1 MPRLSFR
8 VRLFLALL
16 LVSAIP
22 LAVATIAGISV
33 ARKTQDLQAA
43 GQFDATIRTWR
54 TAREEFAHS
63 LGLSPG
69 TQLAIARHDSALA
82 EYAKLKDQSIGAAAS
97 LKQNSKGLLAVLTI
111 VMLLIV
117 AITGTVLSG
126 GFSGPLEEVLDWT
139 RRIRRREPLPVS
151 DSTRGPAEFA
161 TLREALR
168 DMQSGLEQARAGE
181 LEAERLRAFSEVA
194 RRVAHEMKNP
204 LTPIRLA
211 VLQLSRT
218 ASPETREVLD
228 VIAVES
234 ARLEVMAREFA
245 ELGRLP
251 EGVAAPVD
259 LPELLDDLLKS
270 TVPESM
276 VRRLEVGEGVT
287 PITGYYDPLR
297 RAYSNLLRNAVE
309 ACHSRGSIVV
319 SITRADGTIEVS
331 VADNGP
337 GITFDRREVIFQPYY
352 TEKGDGTG
360 LGLTIVRQTL
370 EQHKGSVT
378 VSETPGGG
386 ATFMTRIPA

>member
-22 LAVATIAGISV
+22 LAVATVAGILVSY
-33 ARKTQDLQAA
+33 RTQNLQAA
-43 GQFDATIRTWR
+43 NQLGAISSTW
-54 TAREEFAHS
+54 TTLQRELSHTNF
-63 LGLSPG
+63 LSPG
-69 TQLAIARHDSALA
+69 AQLAAQRHELALV
-82 EYAKLKDQSIGAAAS
+82 EYARLRNQSVAAAAN
-97 LKQNSKGLLAVLTI
+97 LKAISAWVLAVITI
-111 VMLLIV
+111 IMLLIV

-126 GFSGPLEEVLDWT
+126 GLSGPLEEVLDWT

-168 DMQSGLEQARAGE
+168 DMQSCLEQARAGE

-211 VLQLSRT
+211 VMQLSRT

-251 EGVAAPVD
+251 EGVVAPVD

-276 VRRLEVGEGVT
+276 ARRLEVGEGVT
-287 PITGYYDPLR
+287 PITGHYDPLR

-309 ACHSRGSIVV
+309 ACHGR
-319 SITRADGTIEVS
+319 GTIEVTIRRVDGAIEIA

-337 GITFDRREVIFQPYY
+337 GIAFDRREVIFQPYY

-370 EQHKGSVT
+370 EQLKGSVHVT
-378 VSETPGGG
+378 ETPGGG
-386 ATFMTRIPA
+386 ATFTTRIPA

>member
-8 VRLFLALL
+8 ARIFLSLL

-22 LAVATIAGISV
+22 LAVATVAGIMVSG
-33 ARKTQDLQAA
+33 RTQDLQAA
-43 GQFDATIRTWR
+43 SQLEAIRGTWV
-54 TAREEFAHS
+54 TLQRELALADS
-63 LGLSPG
+63 LSPG
-69 TQLAIARHDSALA
+69 AKLATARHDSALVA
-82 EYAKLKDQSIGAAAS
+82 YARLRSQSVAAAAN
-97 LKQNSKGLLAVLTI
+97 LKAISGWLLAVITI
-111 VMLLIV
+111 VMLFIV

-126 GFSGPLEEVLDWT
+126 GFSGPLDEVLEWT
-139 RRIRRREPLPVS
+139 RRIRRREPLPAK
-151 DSTRGPAEFA
+151 DGARGPAEFA
-161 TLREALR
+161 TLRDALR

-211 VLQLSRT
+211 VRQLSRT
-218 ASPETREVLD
+218 ATPETRDVLD

-234 ARLEVMAREFA
+234 GRLEVMAREFA

-259 LPELLDDLLKS
+259 LPELLDYLLKN

-276 VRRLEVGEGVT
+276 ARKLEVGEGVT

-309 ACHSRGSIVV
+309 ACHSRGAIVV
-319 SITRADGTIEVS
+319 TIQRVDGAIEVA

-337 GITFDRREVIFQPYY
+337 GIAVDRREVIFQPYY

-370 EQHKGSVT
+370 EQHHGTVQVT
-378 VSETPGGG
+378 ETAGGG
-386 ATFMTRIPA
+386 ATFTTRIPA

>member
-22 LAVATIAGISV
+22 LAVATVSGILV
-33 ARKTQDLQAA
+33 FYRTQDLQSANQLGA
-43 GQFDATIRTWR
+43 VSFTWN
-54 TAREEFAHS
+54 TLQGELNHTNF
-63 LGLSPG
+63 LSPG
-69 TQLAIARHDSALA
+69 AQFATARHDSALV
-82 EYAKLKDQSIGAAAS
+82 EYARLRNQSVAAAAN
-97 LKQNSKGLLAVLTI
+97 LKSIYAWLLAAITI
-111 VMLLIV
+111 IMLFIV
-117 AITGTVLSG
+117 AITGTLLSG
-126 GFSGPLEEVLDWT
+126 GLSGPLEEVLDWT

-151 DSTRGPAEFA
+151 QSTRGPAEFA

-168 DMQSGLEQARAGE
+168 DMQSGLEQARVGE

-211 VLQLSRT
+211 VMQLSRT
-218 ASPETREVLD
+218 ATPETREVLD

-270 TVPESM
+270 TVPETM
-276 VRRLEVGEGVT
+276 ARRLEVGEGVT
-287 PITGYYDPLR
+287 PVTGYYDPLR

-309 ACHSRGSIVV
+309 ACHSRGTIAV
-319 SITRADGTIEVS
+319 SITRIDGTIEVS
-331 VADNGP
+331 VADDGP
-337 GITFDRREVIFQPYY
+337 GIAFDRREVIFQPYY

-378 VSETPGGG
+378 VTETPGGG

>member
-22 LAVATIAGISV
+22 LSLAVVAGLWGSNLIV
-33 ARKTQDLQAA
+33 NVQAA
-43 GQFDATIRTWR
+43 GYLEGATRTWR
-54 TAREEFAHS
+54 TAREELAHTS
-63 LGLSPG
+63 GLSAG
-69 TQLAIARHDSALA
+69 ATYAIARHDSALNA
-82 EYAKLKDQSIGAAAS
+82 FATNQSISVAMATTLRNQSGRVFT
-97 LKQNSKGLLAVLTI
+97 VLSI
-111 VMLLIV
+111 GMLLIV
-117 AITGTVLSG
+117 ALTGTLLSG

-139 RRIRRREPLPVS
+139 RRIRRGEPLPEQ
-151 DSTRGPAEFA
+151 DSTKGAAEFA
-161 TLREALR
+161 TLRAGLR
-168 DMQSGLEQARAGE
+168 DMQHGLNQARAAE

-218 ASPETREVLD
+218 ATPDAKEMLD

-234 ARLEVMAREFA
+234 ARLEAMAREFA

-251 EGVAAPVD
+251 EGVAAPVE

-270 TVPESM
+270 TVPDSM

-287 PITGYYDPLR
+287 PISGFYDPLR
-297 RAYSNLLRNAVE
+297 RAFSNLLRNAVE
-309 ACHSRGSIVV
+309 ACHGQGEIVV
-319 SITRADGTIEVS
+319 SVERMDDTIQVRVS
-331 VADNGP
+331 DNGP
-337 GITFDRREVIFQPYY
+337 GITPDRREMIFHPYY

-360 LGLTIVRQTL
+360 LGLTIVRQTF
-370 EQHKGSVT
+370 EQHHGSVSVT
-378 VSETPGGG
+378 ETPGGG
-386 ATFMTRIPA
+386 ATFLTRIPA